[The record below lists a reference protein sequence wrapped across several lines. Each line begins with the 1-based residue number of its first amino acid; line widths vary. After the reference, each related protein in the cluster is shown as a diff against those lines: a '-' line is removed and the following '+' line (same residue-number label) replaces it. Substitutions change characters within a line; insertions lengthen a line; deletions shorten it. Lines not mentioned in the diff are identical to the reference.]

1 LLVVSPSLRI
11 ETVSQGPTGLCQV
24 LTLGNGGNGRSV
36 LCLVDALEA
45 VGVVK
50 RENGIC
56 RSLDTAVDTGVDEPE
71 SVDVEFDSWRRDVSG
86 SNELVL
92 RLEVAGKGRAVVTT
106 V

>member
-11 ETVSQGPTGLCQV
+11 EIVCHGSTGLRQV
-24 LTLGNGGNGRSV
+24 LALGNGGDGCLV

-50 RENGIC
+50 RENGVR
-56 RSLDTAVDTGVDEPE
+56 RSLDTAVDAGVDEPE
-71 SVDVEFDSWRRDVSG
+71 SVDVELDSWRRDVSG

-92 RLEVAGKGRAVVTT
+92 GLEVAGKGRAVVTT